1 MSLIQILKPT
11 RGLTMIELMIVLVIL
26 SLLLLASLPSYT
38 RYVQRTYRTEA
49 AELLIAE
56 ATRQEKDYLLNHGFT
71 PRPAYNGA
79 SGRYRINI
87 EIAANG
93 RGYVLSAIPR
103 GSQAEDVCGTF
114 ELDNKGRKRSDGNSQ
129 LCWSGRG

>member
-1 MSLIQILKPT
+1 MSLIQIVKPT
-11 RGLTMIELMIVLVIL
+11 GGLTLIELMIALVIL
-26 SLLLLASLPSYT
+26 SLLLLVSLPSYT

-49 AELLIAE
+49 VELLMAE

-71 PRPAYNGA
+71 ARPAFNSA
-79 SGRYRINI
+79 SGRYNINV
-87 EIAANG
+87 EITASG

-114 ELDNKGRKRSDGNSQ
+114 ELDSKGRKRSDGNSQ
-129 LCWSGRG
+129 LCWSGRA